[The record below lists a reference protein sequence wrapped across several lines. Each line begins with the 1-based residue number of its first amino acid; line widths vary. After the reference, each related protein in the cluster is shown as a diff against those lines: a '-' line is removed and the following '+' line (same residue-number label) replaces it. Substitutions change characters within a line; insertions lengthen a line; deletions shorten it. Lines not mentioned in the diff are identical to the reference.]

1 MKKTFVALAV
11 AGTLGLATLAAPT
24 RADAGCW
31 GWGCGAAVG
40 LGVITGIAVGSA
52 IANANPAYPAY
63 APAPGYV
70 AYPGYGAAYPVACPG
85 GYWARQQW
93 TDAYGYVHWSRPR
106 FFCPGP

>member
-1 MKKTFVALAV
+1 MKKTFVALAM

-40 LGVITGIAVGSA
+40 LGVITGIAVGNA
-52 IANANPAYPAY
+52 IANSAYPAY
-63 APAPGYV
+63 GPAPGYV
-70 AYPGYGAAYPVACPG
+70 AYPGYGAPYPVNCPN
-85 GYWARQQW
+85 GYWARRPV
-93 TDAYGYVHWSRPR
+93 TDGYGNVVGYSRPR